1 MSPPRRLLA
10 SALIVGVAGLVS
22 GAGTVAAFSST
33 VQVDGNAFE
42 VGTAVIE
49 DDDAGAA
56 MLTLTDARP
65 GDTAE
70 GCIVVTYTRTLDASV
85 VLYGNVT
92 DALAPYLS
100 LTVTR
105 GSDAWPSLPSCAGFT
120 PDPGDPLGLGPGVL
134 YRGPLSGYPADH
146 GSRVVDPDPG
156 SGLPETW
163 STGEAHT
170 YRFEVT
176 MGADPAAQ
184 GLTASAAFAWE
195 AWNL

>member
-1 MSPPRRLLA
+1 MSPVRRLLA
-10 SALIVGVAGLVS
+10 SALLVGVTGLLS

-33 VQVDGNAFE
+33 AQDGGNAFE
-42 VGTAVIE
+42 AGTAVLQ

-56 MLTLTDARP
+56 MLSLAGARP
-65 GDTAE
+65 GDAAD
-70 GCIVVTYTRTLDASV
+70 GCIVVTYAGTLDASV

-105 GSDAWPSLPSCAGFT
+105 GTVASPSFPSCAGFS

-134 YRGPLSGYPADH
+134 YRGPLSGYP
-146 GSRVVDPDPG
+146 GSYAAGIVDPDPLT
-156 SGLPETW
+156 GLPETW
-163 STGEAHT
+163 TTGESHA

-176 MGADPAAQ
+176 MGPDPAAQ
-184 GLTASAAFAWE
+184 GLTASAVFAWE
-195 AWNL
+195 ARNL